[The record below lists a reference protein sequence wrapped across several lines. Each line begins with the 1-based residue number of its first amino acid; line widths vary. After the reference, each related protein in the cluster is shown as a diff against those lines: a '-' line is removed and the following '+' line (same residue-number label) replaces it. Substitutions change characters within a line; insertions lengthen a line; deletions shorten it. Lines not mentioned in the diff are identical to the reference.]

1 MNAAA
6 NGPEPLLEVTD
17 LVVEYPAKGIG
28 RKPFRALKG
37 VSVDVRPGEC
47 VGLVGESGSGK
58 TTLGRAVLGLAP
70 VTEGSVKFKG
80 REIGRLG
87 RRERRSLSD
96 QIQVVFQ
103 DPYTSLNPSL
113 TIEQTLAEPL
123 RVSNVSA
130 ADASKRVRTLLDQV
144 GLPANA
150 ADRLPREF
158 SGGQRQ
164 RIAIARALALEPEL
178 IVCDEPV
185 SALDLSTQARVL
197 DLFKDIQEATGV
209 AYLFVS
215 HDLAV
220 VRHLSHRVAVMYH
233 GEIVEYGDGD
243 KVTSDPEHPYT
254 QRLLMAAPVAD
265 PDRQAQRRADR
276 ARMLAA
282 QREADL
288 QAGVARSCGRGA
300 PRHRRPG
307 RSSGAFAARSSTTSS
322 PLGFVPPLIEGPSHD
337 RRHRHRPRRPD
348 RAALA
353 GREGLPPHRARLLV
367 HGGDRAHRAAVDD
380 ALRRALWSAR
390 TGVVGAVAVA

>member
-1 MNAAA
+1 MNATPAA
-6 NGPEPLLEVTD
+6 SEPLLVVED
-17 LVVEYPAKGIG
+17 LVVEYPIKGVG

-37 VSVDVRPGEC
+37 VSIDVRAGEC

-70 VTEGSVKFKG
+70 VTEGSIRFKG
-80 REIGRLG
+80 QEIGQLSRKA
-87 RRERRSLSD
+87 RRSLSD

-123 RVSNVSA
+123 RVKNIPSA
-130 ADASKRVRTLLDQV
+130 EASKRVRKLLDQV
-144 GLPANA
+144 GLPSDA
-150 ADRLPREF
+150 AQRLPREF

-197 DLFKDIQEATGV
+197 DLFKGIQEATGV

-276 ARMLAA
+276 TRMLEA
-282 QREADL
+282 QRQADL
-288 QAGVARSCGRGA
+288 QAG
-300 PRHRRPG
+300 
-307 RSSGAFAARSSTTSS
+307 AA
-322 PLGFVPPLIEGPSHD
+322 
-337 RRHRHRPRRPD
+337 
-348 RAALA
+348 
-353 GREGLPPHRARLLV
+353 
-367 HGGDRAHRAAVDD
+367 
-380 ALRRALWSAR
+380 
-390 TGVVGAVAVA
+390 